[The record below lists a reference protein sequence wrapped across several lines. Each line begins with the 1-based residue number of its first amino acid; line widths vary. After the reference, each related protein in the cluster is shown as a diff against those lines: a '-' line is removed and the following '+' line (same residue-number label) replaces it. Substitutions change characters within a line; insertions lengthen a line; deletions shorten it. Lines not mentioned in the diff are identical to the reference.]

1 MLAGKRAKR
10 VGDEILRETAMILLE
25 KVRDPRVEGVTLTGI
40 RLSND
45 LKQAQVY
52 FSVLGGKDAIERGQ
66 KGLDS
71 AKGYI
76 KREIGHRMDLRYV
89 PELIFSYD
97 RSLESGSRLE
107 RILEK
112 LKDDESEDDAG
123 TNFRT
128 GE

>member
-10 VGDEILRETAMILLE
+10 VGDQILKEIAVLLLE

-40 RLSND
+40 HLSND
-45 LKQAQVY
+45 LKLARVY
-52 FSVLGGKDAIERGQ
+52 FSVLGGQKGVDRGQ

-71 AKGYI
+71 AKGFI

-89 PELIFSYD
+89 PELMFLHD

-112 LKDDESEDDAG
+112 LKEEEPEDD
-123 TNFRT
+123 TETDFQT